1 MSEKLLECVPNFSEG
16 RNPEIIDKIVNEVKT
31 TKGVTLLN
39 VDPGKATNRTVVTF
53 VGNPD
58 AVIEAAFKLIKKTS
72 QLIDMEKH
80 SGEHPRMGATDV
92 CPLIPISNITMA
104 ETIVYSRKLAE
115 KVGKELNIPVYLYE
129 NSSNKNY
136 RKNLAD
142 IRQGEYEG
150 LKNKIKSPKWYPDFG
165 PQKFELVKKS
175 GATAIGARDFLI
187 AYNINLNTTSTR
199 RANAIAFDI
208 REKGRIARRGGSLTG
223 KILKDKKG
231 ETIWK
236 PGSLK
241 HVKAIGWFIE
251 EYGVS
256 QISMNLTN
264 IKKTPIHIVF
274 DEVCKKAEKR
284 GVRVTGSELVGLIPL
299 QSMIDAGKYFLKKQQ
314 RSCGISEKEI
324 IKIAQKTMGLDEIDT
339 FNPNEKII
347 EYKIRKHQN
356 SLCQLSL
363 TDFLQET
370 GSESPA
376 PGGGSISAY
385 IGSLGAA
392 LATMVANLSSHKRG
406 WDDKWEDFSI
416 LAENGQKHIRELE
429 KLVDEDT
436 KAFNNIMESFRLPEN
451 TEKEI
456 KEKEETI
463 QKATLHAILI
473 PLKIMEHALLS
484 MKLIENLS
492 ICGNPNSV
500 SDAGVAALCAR
511 SAVLGGYLN
520 VMINAKDYTNQKE
533 KEKLI
538 RKAET
543 MKKRAMKKEEK
554 ILKITLKTIKK
565 SV

>member
-16 RNPEIIDKIVNEVKT
+16 RNLEIIDRIVDEIKT

-58 AVIEAAFKLIKKTS
+58 SVIEAAFKLIKKTS

-92 CPLIPISNITMA
+92 CPLIPVSNITME

-129 NSSNKNY
+129 NSSNINY

-150 LKNKIKSPKWYPDFG
+150 LKNKMENPKWHPDFG
-165 PQKFELVKKS
+165 PQTFDLVKKS

-208 REKGRIARRGGSLTG
+208 RQKGRMARKGGSLTG
-223 KILKDKKG
+223 EILKDKKG
-231 ETIWK
+231 NPIWK

-241 HVKAIGWFIE
+241 YVKAIGWFIE
-251 EYGVS
+251 EYGIT

-299 QSMIDAGKYFLKKQQ
+299 QSMID
-314 RSCGISEKEI
+314 
-324 IKIAQKTMGLDEIDT
+324 M
-339 FNPNEKII
+339 
-347 EYKIRKHQN
+347 
-356 SLCQLSL
+356 L
-363 TDFLQET
+363 T
-370 GSESPA
+370 
-376 PGGGSISAY
+376 
-385 IGSLGAA
+385 
-392 LATMVANLSSHKRG
+392 
-406 WDDKWEDFSI
+406 
-416 LAENGQKHIRELE
+416 
-429 KLVDEDT
+429 
-436 KAFNNIMESFRLPEN
+436 
-451 TEKEI
+451 
-456 KEKEETI
+456 
-463 QKATLHAILI
+463 
-473 PLKIMEHALLS
+473 
-484 MKLIENLS
+484 
-492 ICGNPNSV
+492 
-500 SDAGVAALCAR
+500 
-511 SAVLGGYLN
+511 
-520 VMINAKDYTNQKE
+520 
-533 KEKLI
+533 
-538 RKAET
+538 ET
-543 MKKRAMKKEEK
+543 MQDPEKKNQFLEEARK
-554 ILKITLKTIKK
+554 RFGGK
-565 SV
+565 